1 MRHWFALCLLQHNEK
16 EINFSIVLWIN
27 VEIGSLFTSLDISSA
42 WLLRWHAITFT
53 ASSFL
58 HRNSAKSTSTRRK
71 KTSVHHHCGLYLPWN
86 FEKQMVPCR
95 TVMQLARKLRTDS
108 PGTGKLNQI
117 CTACNGHKICV
128 YSNRA
133 IYIVHEV
140 NPGLKFATTIVR
152 WTLLQSVGPILVTLS
167 LQCPRTLGLG
177 LGWRVVG
184 WHMLC

>member
-1 MRHWFALCLLQHNEK
+1 MDKCRNRKFVYIIGHQLSMIADMRSHLQHLHSCTDTVVNQ
-16 EINFSIVLWIN
+16 LLH
-27 VEIGSLFTSLDISSA
+27 VE
-42 WLLRWHAITFT
+42 
-53 ASSFL
+53 
-58 HRNSAKSTSTRRK
+58 K
-71 KTSVHHHCGLYLPWN
+71 KTLIYCPVHHHCGLHLPWN

-177 LGWRVVG
+177 LGWRRVVG